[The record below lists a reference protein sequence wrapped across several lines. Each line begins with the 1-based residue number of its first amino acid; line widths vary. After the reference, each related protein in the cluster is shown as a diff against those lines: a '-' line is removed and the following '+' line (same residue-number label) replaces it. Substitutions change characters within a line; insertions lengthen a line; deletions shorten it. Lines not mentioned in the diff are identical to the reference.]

1 MEENN
6 KLKMIKTILNNMKED
21 HIGESAAQCAYYVI
35 LSFIPFTILLLTL
48 IQYTNVEPQQLFD
61 IISNIIP
68 SYMNE
73 RVFRSNKRGIFK
85 IHRNCAYI
93 INLYAI
99 CIR

>member
-21 HIGESAAQCAYYVI
+21 
-35 LSFIPFTILLLTL
+35 
-48 IQYTNVEPQQLFD
+48 D

-73 RVFRSNKRGIFK
+73 RVLGVIREVYSKSIGTMPISLIFMLFASDK
-85 IHRNCAYI
+85 GLFALMRELHFMEV
-93 INLYAI
+93 
-99 CIR
+99 